1 MKIVD
6 VTTRRYR
13 GKSGSDY
20 SGEVLIV
27 DVATDD
33 GPAGMGFA
41 FGTPGS
47 GDIINAMITNILA
60 PAI

>member
-27 DVATDD
+27 YLATYD
-33 GPAGMGFA
+33 GP
-41 FGTPGS
+41 
-47 GDIINAMITNILA
+47 D
-60 PAI
+60 